1 MAVRREVA
9 KGTELVEPDGA
20 RLLESIGRREDVVRE
35 KAPVEEV
42 VERRSAPRDD
52 LDGGVDCVWRRFRV
66 EEDAE
71 EAALR
76 REAESC
82 LVATE
87 DSREEE

>member
-35 KAPVEEV
+35 KAPVEE
-42 VERRSAPRDD
+42 APRDD